1 MKSWKQATE
10 PKMDFAKVRCW
21 AGLFSNLIYF
31 SFKQSASEQHTATDL
46 NGWFYFI
53 FWPVLSDN
61 NRLLQAVTGK
71 QDYCLEKAYFR
82 ILVLCLTHCI
92 IQLWKTVIQQKQ
104 VYDMQGFASRQ
115 TQDRYQRHEADKTLK
130 LVQGKWNFHF
140 HQLHPFYSLST
151 PAICPWVSEDSALHR
166 SYHIPCKN
174 M

>member
-92 IQLWKTVIQQKQ
+92 STVISYTPIQLWKTVIQQKQ

-115 TQDRYQRHEADKTLK
+115 TQDRYQRHEADKT
-130 LVQGKWNFHF
+130 NFTHF
-140 HQLHPFYSLST
+140 ICYPPPLSAPGSPRT
-151 PAICPWVSEDSALHR
+151 VHCTDHTISRVKTCNA
-166 SYHIPCKN
+166 
-174 M
+174 